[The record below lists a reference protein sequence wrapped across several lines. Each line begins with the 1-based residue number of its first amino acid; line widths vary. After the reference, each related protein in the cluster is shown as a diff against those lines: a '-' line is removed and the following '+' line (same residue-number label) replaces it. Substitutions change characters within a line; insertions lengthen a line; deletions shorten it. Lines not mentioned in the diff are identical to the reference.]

1 MKNVIIV
8 TGGSVTSSL
17 LLDTIKEYKDSYII
31 GVDRGLDILRECGIT
46 PNLAMGDFDSASEE
60 SREFFED
67 NPSTVI
73 FKPEK
78 DFTDTH
84 AAVLRALEMEPESV
98 MLLGAT
104 GSRVD
109 HMLANIGMLKLC
121 VVGGVEGFILD
132 DNNRIR
138 MIDKHCKLEKKSLYG
153 KYISCIPF
161 SDRVTGVSLEGFLY
175 PLTDATII
183 KEDSIGVSNELREE
197 EGHIYV
203 DTGYL
208 LVMETK
214 D

>member
-60 SREFFED
+60 IREFFED

-84 AAVLRALEMEPESV
+84 AAVLRALEMKPESV

>member
-8 TGGSVTSSL
+8 TGGRVTSSL
-17 LLDTIKEYKDSYII
+17 LLDTIKKYKDSYII

-60 SREFFED
+60 SRQFFED

-84 AAVLRALEMEPESV
+84 AAVLRALEMNPESV

-121 VVGGVEGFILD
+121 VAGGVEGFILD

>member
-31 GVDRGLDILRECGIT
+31 GVDRGLDILSECGIT

-84 AAVLRALEMEPESV
+84 AAVLRALEMKPESV

>member
-84 AAVLRALEMEPESV
+84 AAVLRALEMKPESV